1 MQPAL
6 VGHKVVRFE
15 AARLV
20 GDGPL
25 PETVVTAV
33 RAQGKYLLVDFDDGT
48 TLETH
53 MKMSGSWHLYQ
64 VGERWQRSVSAA
76 RAVLEMSSGWVAVCF
91 SAPHVKLGRSATTGP
106 SHLGPDLCAVQPDLE
121 AAVRAFGT
129 HGRADTPI
137 AVALL
142 DQRICC
148 GVGNV
153 YKSEVLFACRLDP
166 RSPVASVDVP
176 TRRLL
181 VEVAHRQLRAN
192 LGSGPR
198 KTVPEGLAVYDR
210 GGRPCRRCGTLIERM
225 VQGEHARATFWCPGC
240 QVVPGRTRPD
250 S

>member
-1 MQPAL
+1 M
-6 VGHKVVRFE
+6 G
-15 AARLV
+15 
-20 GDGPL
+20 GGPE
-25 PETVVTAV
+25 PGTVVTQV
-33 RAQGKYLLVDFDDGT
+33 KAQGKYLLVDFDDDT

-53 MKMSGSWHLYQ
+53 MLMSGSWHLYR
-64 VGERWQRSVSAA
+64 VGERWQRSARSA
-76 RAVLEMSSGWVAVCF
+76 RVVLEMSSGWVAVCF
-91 SAPHVKLGRSATTGP
+91 SAPRVSLGRSGKTGP
-106 SHLGPDLCAVQPDLE
+106 SHLGPDLCDEQPDLD
-121 AAVRAFGT
+121 AAVRAFGFY
-129 HGRADTPI
+129 GQAETPI

-153 YKSEVLFACRLDP
+153 YKSEVLHACRLDP
-166 RSPVASVDVP
+166 RTGVATVDVQ

-181 VEVAHRQLRAN
+181 VETAHRQLRAN

-210 GGRPCRRCGTLIERM
+210 GGRPCRRCGSLIERL

-240 QVVPGRTRPD
+240 QVTPGRTSPD